1 MTEKLWDLYES
12 AVAEEYRLQRQEEF
26 YLNTIERS
34 TQSGVANGIL
44 RSIEVLE
51 KNKRKTWER
60 AFEVF
65 CKVRGKDVNSG
76 FGFWESLEDKSPFED
91 GTYLVTLDGAIC
103 GNDEPI
109 IGMCGYENG
118 KWDEEGYVIA
128 WMPLPHV
135 FGELEG
141 KPNDDQS

>member
-1 MTEKLWDLYES
+1 MTEQLWDLYRDE
-12 AVAEEYRLQRQEEF
+12 ARKQLVFRHNDQVRKHPYEVFDRVMQDG
-26 YLNTIERS
+26 I
-34 TQSGVANGIL
+34 VKGIL
-44 RSIEVLE
+44 ESLKVIE
-51 KNKRKTWER
+51 
-60 AFEVF
+60 
-65 CKVRGKDVNSG
+65 GKDVFMKAYEINCELAGIDFETG
-76 FGFWESLEDKSPFED
+76 FMLWETTKKPPKKD